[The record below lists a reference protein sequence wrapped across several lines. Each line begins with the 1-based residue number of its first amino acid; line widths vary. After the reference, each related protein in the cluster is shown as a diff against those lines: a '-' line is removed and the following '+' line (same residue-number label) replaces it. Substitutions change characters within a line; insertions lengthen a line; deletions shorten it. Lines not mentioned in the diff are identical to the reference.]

1 VRSAI
6 GGFEHRLQQVLD
18 AVLFVDDDDD
28 LRAVMLVALSG
39 FGVRHVVTAAS
50 LQEIRDRREEVLRCQ
65 LAILDINLGNG
76 QPTGVQVHD
85 WLRREGF
92 TNRTIFL
99 TGHGSSDPRVRAAAS
114 VAGPEIISKPISIA
128 ALRELVE
135 GAR

>member
-1 VRSAI
+1 
-6 GGFEHRLQQVLD
+6 LD
-18 AVLFVDDDDD
+18 AVLFVDDDED

-39 FGVRHVVTAAS
+39 FGVHVVTAAS
-50 LQEIRDRREEVLRCQ
+50 LQEIRERREEASRCQ

-76 QPTGVQVHD
+76 QPTGVEVHD

-99 TGHGSSDPRVRAAAS
+99 TGHASNDPRVREAAS
-114 VAGPEIISKPISIA
+114 LAGSEIITKPLSMA